1 MPSETMVQAALKA
14 VSAQA
19 TVFRSA
25 VAAAANE
32 VGARLN
38 AQRNP
43 GDGRVARTAAGL
55 GTFGARWVD
64 PERFSALIG
73 DTEVLDPA
81 SLARVERAYETLTRI
96 SRFGEEAFTIDVPPG
111 GDLRAFVG
119 FALGERGA
127 AFAAARE
134 AELARLGRPEG
145 SPDASLT
152 AYPPRDWHRAERQIA
167 PPLVVLVD
175 GGDAQASGLAEFLD
189 GTQKIVLVLRGTA
202 PPTVL
207 TRLITPGVTVVQ
219 ASEPAELEA
228 LTTAEGP
235 AIAAL
240 VPKGCALFVHR
251 AGPAPVWERLE
262 IGHLP
267 EPARRSAIGSFTA
280 FQQEQELGLLADF
293 AAAPLAVEAI
303 PPVGDATSSGSG
315 GTAGAAAAAPDPAAA
330 AATSGPVPAAPA
342 STDPADRLAAWLL
355 SQSGIGDAR

>member
-1 MPSETMVQAALKA
+1 MPSETMVQGALRS

-32 VGARLN
+32 VGARLS

-73 DTEVLDPA
+73 ETEVLDPA
-81 SLARVERAYETLTRI
+81 ALARVERAHETLTRI
-96 SRFGEEAFTIDVPPG
+96 SRFGEEAFTIDVPSG

-119 FALGERGA
+119 LALGERGA

-134 AELARLGRPEG
+134 AELARLGRPEA
-145 SPDASLT
+145 SADASLT
-152 AYPPRDWHRAERQIA
+152 AYPPREWHRSERQIA

-207 TRLITPGVTVVQ
+207 TRLITPDMTVVQ
-219 ASEPAELEA
+219 VSDPAELEA
-228 LTTAEGP
+228 LTAAEGP

-240 VPKGCALFVHR
+240 VPEECARFIHR
-251 AGPAPVWERLE
+251 AGPGPVWERLE
-262 IGHLP
+262 IRHIP
-267 EPARRSAIGSFTA
+267 EPGRRSAIGSFTA
-280 FQQEQELGLLADF
+280 FQQEQELRLLADF

-303 PPVGDATSSGSG
+303 APAGDATP
-315 GTAGAAAAAPDPAAA
+315 AAAASTAGTASAPPAAAPPAA
-330 AATSGPVPAAPA
+330 AATSGTAPAA
-342 STDPADRLAAWLL
+342 TDPADRLAAWLL
-355 SQSGIGDAR
+355 SQSGIGSAG